1 MVSLAFLNDAE
12 NLTTVAVQEASLGA

>member
-12 NLTTVAVQEASLGA
+12 NLTTVAVQEVSLGA